1 MNGAYRFESHPRLQL
16 FSFKSID
23 YNFLVFVRI
32 TNLGTFG
39 NSRKKSLLQTLNCT
53 PVCVWNR
60 MRVEVQRGF
69 DSSVSQPL
77 LRDPSGHADIVRTE
91 AWM

>member
-1 MNGAYRFESHPRLQL
+1 MGSNPTRASSFVTYVSGR
-16 FSFKSID
+16 SFKSID

-32 TNLGTFG
+32 TNLGKFG
-39 NSRKKSLLQTLNCT
+39 NNRKKSLLQTLNCT

-69 DSSVSQPL
+69 DSSVSQLL
-77 LRDPSGHADIVRTE
+77 LRDLSGHADIVKH
-91 AWM
+91 